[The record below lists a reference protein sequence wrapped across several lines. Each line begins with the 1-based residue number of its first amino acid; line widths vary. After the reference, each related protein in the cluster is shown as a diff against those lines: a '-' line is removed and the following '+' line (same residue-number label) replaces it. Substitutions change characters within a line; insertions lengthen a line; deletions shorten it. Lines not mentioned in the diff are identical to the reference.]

1 MSEESIA
8 TAVGFRDEP
17 TDTGGV
23 DTGLYGA
30 ASATMLIGYS
40 PAPSL
45 RHVVIASSTP
55 GFTTAHVITNV
66 ASRYC
71 FCLRAALLEL
81 IIANQSGQA
90 MV

>member
-1 MSEESIA
+1 MQSVSVSEESIA

-40 PAPSL
+40 LHL
-45 RHVVIASSTP
+45 RYATW
-55 GFTTAHVITNV
+55 
-66 ASRYC
+66 
-71 FCLRAALLEL
+71 
-81 IIANQSGQA
+81 
-90 MV
+90 